1 MSEMASVGCLG
12 FPTAFDQSR
21 KKRPRVM
28 GRERG
33 CALGGPAAA
42 AAGEEGPTCSASR
55 GGGPGPST
63 PAQFSHQFAGVL
75 GLNPLITAE
84 TKLVEFFLLTL
95 KTTHPSTVSVVSLS
109 DLTSVDCGC
118 FCFSFAGLG

>member
-1 MSEMASVGCLG
+1 MSQIASVGCLG

-28 GRERG
+28 SRER
-33 CALGGPAAA
+33 ALSPEGQLLLH
-42 AAGEEGPTCSASR
+42 EREGPTCSASL
-55 GGGPGPST
+55 GGRPGPST

-95 KTTHPSTVSVVSLS
+95 RQPKPSAVSVVTLS
-109 DLTSVDCGC
+109 DLTSVDCVC
-118 FCFSFAGLG
+118 FCFSFPGLG